1 MHCSR
6 HCERVLGLH
15 REDQDFCGKKWSQ
28 TVKANPHR
36 SGTHS
41 CDGQMIPSATGVYE
55 KGSGHRDQRCLE
67 PFPVASRPSIDERE
81 IVSFVS
87 QVPAKPSLRR
97 VPTGTEAERV
107 LRP

>member
-1 MHCSR
+1 M
-6 HCERVLGLH
+6 
-15 REDQDFCGKKWSQ
+15 
-28 TVKANPHR
+28 KANPHR

-97 VPTGTEAERV
+97 GPTGTEAERV